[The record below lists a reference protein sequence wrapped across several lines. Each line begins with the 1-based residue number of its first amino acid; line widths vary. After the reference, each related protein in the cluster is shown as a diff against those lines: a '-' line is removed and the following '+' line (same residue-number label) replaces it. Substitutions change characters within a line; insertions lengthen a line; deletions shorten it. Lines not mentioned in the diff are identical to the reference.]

1 MSLTVDKPGSLLV
14 AMRLLSKNME
24 KGWTVVTRK
33 TKRAIFILIFSEFL
47 VCMGI
52 SLVTPVMPFLK
63 TELHLSA
70 TDMGIMNA
78 LFALAQFVASPLIGR
93 LSDKIGRKPV
103 LTVGLLLYMVSE
115 VLFALTNYL
124 WVFDI
129 SRLIGGLSS
138 AMVVPTAM
146 ALASDI
152 TTKRQRAK
160 VIGWLSSVFSGGL
173 ILGPGIGGILAG
185 ISYKTPF
192 WVSGALSLLS
202 AIVLIAFLPSDAEN
216 KRVVEE
222 PEQAKTTAHPMS
234 RAFWTLPIIILF
246 TMILV
251 SSFGL
256 QGFESIYSI
265 YVNEVF
271 NFSLSNIALVLT
283 LNGLISLFLQVAL
296 FDTMV
301 SKWGERRVIRLCFF
315 LAAICTIWITQA
327 HTKLEVMVATLI
339 IFSAFDL
346 LRPAITT
353 LLTKASESD
362 QGLINGLNMSL
373 TSIGTIVG
381 PIMSGM
387 LLDWNTHVPY
397 LVVAVFLIVSYLMAF
412 LLKQPGKQQ
421 STVNWLW

>member
-1 MSLTVDKPGSLLV
+1 MS
-14 AMRLLSKNME
+14 RQ
-24 KGWTVVTRK
+24 
-33 TKRAIFILIFSEFL
+33 TKRAIFILVFSEFL
-47 VCMGI
+47 VCLGI
-52 SLVTPVMPFLK
+52 SLVIPVMPFIK
-63 TELHLSA
+63 NELHLTA

-78 LFALAQFVASPLIGR
+78 LFALAQFVASPIIGR
-93 LSDKIGRKPV
+93 VSDRIGRKPV
-103 LTVGLLLYMVSE
+103 LTAGLILYMVSE
-115 VLFALTNYL
+115 FLFALTNQL
-124 WVFDI
+124 WVFNV
-129 SRLIGGLSS
+129 SRIVGGLSA

-152 TTKRQRAK
+152 TTKRQRAR
-160 VIGWLSSVFSGGL
+160 VIGWLSAAFSGGL

-192 WVSGALSLLS
+192 WVAGGLGLLS
-202 AIVLIAFLPSDAEN
+202 AIVLVVLLPADRDIDPDREDIAEN
-216 KRVVEE
+216 VAESH
-222 PEQAKTTAHPMS
+222 HPMS

-271 NFSLSNIALVLT
+271 HFSLNNIALVLT

-296 FDTMV
+296 FDTFV
-301 SKWGERRVIRLCFF
+301 QRFGERRVIRVCFAA
-315 LAAICTIWITQA
+315 AAICTIWITQA
-327 HTKLEVMVATLI
+327 HTKLEVMVATLV

-353 LLTKASESD
+353 LLTKASESN

-373 TSIGTIVG
+373 TSVGNIVG

-387 LLDWNTHVPY
+387 LLDMNYHYPY
-397 LVVAVFLIVSYLMAF
+397 VVVAVFLIVSYLMAF
-412 LLKQPGKQQ
+412 MLRLPGKSNKIKQA
-421 STVNWLW
+421 

>member
-1 MSLTVDKPGSLLV
+1 M
-14 AMRLLSKNME
+14 
-24 KGWTVVTRK
+24 TRQ

-47 VCMGI
+47 VCLGI
-52 SLVTPVMPFLK
+52 SLVIPVMPFIK
-63 TELHLSA
+63 NDLHLTA

-78 LFALAQFVASPLIGR
+78 LFALAQFVASPIIGR
-93 LSDKIGRKPV
+93 VSDKIGRKPV
-103 LTVGLLLYMVSE
+103 LTAGLFLYMVSE
-115 VLFALTNYL
+115 VLFALTNQL
-124 WVFDI
+124 WVFNV
-129 SRLIGGLSS
+129 SRVVGGLSA

-146 ALASDI
+146 AMASDI

-160 VIGWLSSVFSGGL
+160 VIGWLSAAFSGGL

-192 WVSGALSLLS
+192 WVAGTLGLLS
-202 AIVLIAFLPSDAEN
+202 AIVLITQLPNDRDIVKQSDL
-216 KRVVEE
+216 E
-222 PEQAKTTAHPMS
+222 PANPDKTAPNHPMT
-234 RAFWTLPIIILF
+234 RAFWTVPIIILF

-271 NFSLSNIALVLT
+271 HFSLSNIALVLT

-296 FDTMV
+296 FDTFV
-301 SKWGERRVIRLCFF
+301 QRFGERRVIRVCFAS
-315 LAAICTIWITQA
+315 AAICTIWITQA
-327 HTKLEVMVATLI
+327 HTKWEVIIATLVV
-339 IFSAFDL
+339 FSAFDL

-353 LLTKASESD
+353 LLTKASESN

-373 TSIGTIVG
+373 TSVGNIVG

-387 LLDWNTHVPY
+387 LLDMNYHYPY
-397 LVVAVFLIVSYLMAF
+397 LVVAVFLIVSYVMAF
-412 LLKQPGKQQ
+412 TLRHPSQMAAPK
-421 STVNWLW
+421 

>member
-1 MSLTVDKPGSLLV
+1 M
-14 AMRLLSKNME
+14 
-24 KGWTVVTRK
+24 TRQ
-33 TKRAIFILIFSEFL
+33 TKRAIFILVFSEFL
-47 VCMGI
+47 VCLGI
-52 SLVTPVMPFLK
+52 SLVIPVMPFIK
-63 TELHLSA
+63 NELHLTA

-78 LFALAQFVASPLIGR
+78 LFAAAQFIASPIIGR
-93 LSDKIGRKPV
+93 VSDKIGRKPV
-103 LTVGLLLYMVSE
+103 LAVGLFLYMVSE
-115 VLFALTNYL
+115 VLFALTNHL
-124 WVFDI
+124 WVFNI
-129 SRLIGGLSS
+129 SRIIGGLSA

-160 VIGWLSSVFSGGL
+160 VIGWLSAAFSGGL

-192 WVSGALSLLS
+192 WVAGALGLLS
-202 AIVLIAFLPSDAEN
+202 AIVLIVLLPSDADT
-216 KRVVEE
+216 VHHLDEE
-222 PEQAKTTAHPMS
+222 AAAEPSHHPMS

-271 NFSLSNIALVLT
+271 KFSLSNIALVLT

-296 FDTMV
+296 FDTFV
-301 SKWGERRVIRLCFF
+301 QRFGEQKVIRVCFA

-327 HTKLEVMVATLI
+327 HTKWEVVVATLV

-353 LLTKASESD
+353 LLTKASDSN

-373 TSIGTIVG
+373 TSVGNIVG

-387 LLDWNTHVPY
+387 LLDMNYHYPY
-397 LVVAVFLIVSYLMAF
+397 IVVAVFLIVSYLMAF
-412 LLKQPGKQQ
+412 LLRLPAKAKPVVK
-421 STVNWLW
+421 S

>member
-1 MSLTVDKPGSLLV
+1 MN
-14 AMRLLSKNME
+14 RQ
-24 KGWTVVTRK
+24 
-33 TKRAIFILIFSEFL
+33 TKRAIFILVFSEFL
-47 VCMGI
+47 VCLGI
-52 SLVTPVMPFLK
+52 SLVIPVMPFIK
-63 TELHLSA
+63 NELHLTA
-70 TDMGIMNA
+70 TDMGVMNA
-78 LFALAQFVASPLIGR
+78 LFALAQFVASPIIGR
-93 LSDKIGRKPV
+93 VSDRIGRKPV
-103 LTVGLLLYMVSE
+103 LTVGLILYMVSE
-115 VLFALTNYL
+115 FLFALTNQL
-124 WVFDI
+124 WVFNV
-129 SRLIGGLSS
+129 SRIVGGLSA

-152 TTKRQRAK
+152 TTKRQRAR
-160 VIGWLSSVFSGGL
+160 VIGWLSAAFSGGL

-192 WVSGALSLLS
+192 WVAGSLGLLS
-202 AIVLIAFLPSDAEN
+202 AIVLVILLPADKEIDPDRGTSAES
-216 KRVVEE
+216 
-222 PEQAKTTAHPMS
+222 TATQHHPMS

-271 NFSLSNIALVLT
+271 HFSLNNIALVLT

-296 FDTMV
+296 FDTFV
-301 SKWGERRVIRLCFF
+301 QRFGEQRVIRVCF
-315 LAAICTIWITQA
+315 AAAALCTIWITQA
-327 HTKLEVMVATLI
+327 HSKLEVMVATLV

-353 LLTKASESD
+353 LLTKASESN

-373 TSIGTIVG
+373 TSVGNIVG

-387 LLDWNTHVPY
+387 LLDMNYHYPY
-397 LVVAVFLIVSYLMAF
+397 LVVAVFLIVSYVMAF
-412 LLKQPGKQQ
+412 ALRLPGRKTKIK
-421 STVNWLW
+421 SV

>member
-1 MSLTVDKPGSLLV
+1 M
-14 AMRLLSKNME
+14 
-24 KGWTVVTRK
+24 TRQ
-33 TKRAIFILIFSEFL
+33 TKRAIFILVFSEFL
-47 VCMGI
+47 VCLGI
-52 SLVTPVMPFLK
+52 SLVIPVMPFIK
-63 TELHLSA
+63 NELHLTA

-78 LFALAQFVASPLIGR
+78 LFALAQFVASPIIGR

-103 LTVGLLLYMVSE
+103 LATGLFLYMVSE
-115 VLFALTNYL
+115 VLFALTNQL
-124 WVFDI
+124 WVFNI
-129 SRLIGGLSS
+129 SRLVGGLSA

-160 VIGWLSSVFSGGL
+160 VIGWLSAAFSGGL

-192 WVSGALSLLS
+192 WVAGALGLIS
-202 AIVLIAFLPSDAEN
+202 AIVLIVLLPSDKDVLAASDL
-216 KRVVEE
+216 E
-222 PEQAKTTAHPMS
+222 PAADAQEPAHHPMS
-234 RAFWTLPIIILF
+234 RAFWTVPIIILF

-271 NFSLSNIALVLT
+271 HFSLSNIALVLT

-301 SKWGERRVIRLCFF
+301 QRWGERHVIRFCFAA
-315 LAAICTIWITQA
+315 AAICTIWITQA
-327 HTKLEVMVATLI
+327 HTKWEVIVATLV

-353 LLTKASESD
+353 LLTKASASN

-373 TSIGTIVG
+373 TSVGNIVG

-387 LLDWNTHVPY
+387 LLDMNYHYPY
-397 LVVAVFLIVSYLMAF
+397 LVVAGFLIVSYLMAF
-412 LLKQPGKQQ
+412 MLRYPGQKPA
-421 STVNWLW
+421 NN

>member
-1 MSLTVDKPGSLLV
+1 M
-14 AMRLLSKNME
+14 
-24 KGWTVVTRK
+24 TRQ
-33 TKRAIFILIFSEFL
+33 TKRAIFILVFSEFL
-47 VCMGI
+47 VCLGI
-52 SLVTPVMPFLK
+52 SLVIPVMPFIK
-63 TELHLSA
+63 NELHLTA

-78 LFALAQFVASPLIGR
+78 LFALAQFVASPIIGR

-103 LTVGLLLYMVSE
+103 LATGLFLYMVSE
-115 VLFALTNYL
+115 VLFALTNQL
-124 WVFDI
+124 WVFNI
-129 SRLIGGLSS
+129 SRLVGGLSA

-160 VIGWLSSVFSGGL
+160 VIGWLSAAFSGGL

-192 WVSGALSLLS
+192 WVAGALGLIS
-202 AIVLIAFLPSDAEN
+202 AIVLIVLLPSDKDVLAASDL
-216 KRVVEE
+216 E
-222 PEQAKTTAHPMS
+222 PAADAQEPAHHPMS
-234 RAFWTLPIIILF
+234 RAFWTVPIIILF

-265 YVNEVF
+265 YSIYVNEVF
-271 NFSLSNIALVLT
+271 HFSLSNIALVLT

-301 SKWGERRVIRLCFF
+301 QRWGERHVIRFCFAA
-315 LAAICTIWITQA
+315 AAICTIWITQA
-327 HTKLEVMVATLI
+327 HTKWEVIVATLV

-353 LLTKASESD
+353 LLTKASASN

-373 TSIGTIVG
+373 TSVGNIVG

-387 LLDWNTHVPY
+387 LLDMNYHYPY
-397 LVVAVFLIVSYLMAF
+397 LVVAGFLIVSYLMAF
-412 LLKQPGKQQ
+412 MLRYPGQKPA
-421 STVNWLW
+421 NN

>member
-1 MSLTVDKPGSLLV
+1 MTK
-14 AMRLLSKNME
+14 
-24 KGWTVVTRK
+24 K

-47 VCMGI
+47 VCLGI
-52 SLVTPVMPFLK
+52 SLIIPVMPFLK

-78 LFALAQFVASPLIGR
+78 LFAFAQFVASPLIGR

-103 LTVGLLLYMVSE
+103 LTVGLILYMVSE

-129 SRLIGGLSS
+129 SRLIGGLSA

-152 TTKRQRAK
+152 TTKRQRAR
-160 VIGWLSSVFSGGL
+160 VIGWLSAAFSGGL
-173 ILGPGIGGILAG
+173 ILGPGIGGILAS

-192 WVSGALSLLS
+192 WVAGALGLIS
-202 AIVLIAFLPSDAEN
+202 AVVLIVLLPNDAEEN
-216 KRVVEE
+216 RIVENGPDE
-222 PEQAKTTAHPMS
+222 GAKPAAHPMT
-234 RAFWTLPIIILF
+234 RAFWTVPIIILF

-271 NFSLSNIALVLT
+271 HFSLSNIALVLT
-283 LNGLISLFLQVAL
+283 LNGLISLFLQVAM
-296 FDTMV
+296 FDTLV
-301 SKWGERRVIRLCFF
+301 SKFGERRVIRICFF

-327 HTKLEVMVATLI
+327 HTKLEVMVATLV

-353 LLTKASESD
+353 LLTKASEAN

-373 TSIGTIVG
+373 TSIGNIVG

-387 LLDWNTHVPY
+387 LLDWNTHYPY

-412 LLKQPGKQQ
+412 LLKRPDTVQKQP
-421 STVNWLW
+421 VE

>member
-1 MSLTVDKPGSLLV
+1 MD
-14 AMRLLSKNME
+14 RQ
-24 KGWTVVTRK
+24 TR
-33 TKRAIFILIFSEFL
+33 RAILILVFSEFL
-47 VCMGI
+47 VCLGI
-52 SLVTPVMPFLK
+52 SLVIPVMPFIK
-63 TELHLSA
+63 NELHLTA

-78 LFALAQFVASPLIGR
+78 LFALAQFVASPIIGR
-93 LSDKIGRKPV
+93 VSDKIGRKPV
-103 LTVGLLLYMVSE
+103 LTVGLVLYMVSE
-115 VLFALTNYL
+115 VLFALTNQL
-124 WVFDI
+124 WVFNI
-129 SRLIGGLSS
+129 SRIVGGLSA

-160 VIGWLSSVFSGGL
+160 VIGWLSAAFSVGL
-173 ILGPGIGGILAG
+173 ILGPGIGGVLAG

-192 WVSGALSLLS
+192 GVAGALGLLS
-202 AIVLIAFLPSDAEN
+202 AIVLVILLPADRQIDPDREATTT
-216 KRVVEE
+216 
-222 PEQAKTTAHPMS
+222 TTAHHPMT
-234 RAFWTLPIIILF
+234 RAFWTVPIIILF

-271 NFSLSNIALVLT
+271 HFSLSNIALVLT

-296 FDTMV
+296 FDTFV
-301 SKWGERRVIRLCFF
+301 QRWGERRVIRVCFAA
-315 LAAICTIWITQA
+315 AAICTIWITQA
-327 HTKLEVMVATLI
+327 HSKVAVMIATLV

-353 LLTKASESD
+353 LLTKASEAN

-373 TSIGTIVG
+373 TSVGNIVG

-387 LLDWNTHVPY
+387 LLDMNYHYPY
-397 LVVAVFLIVSYLMAF
+397 LVVAGFLIVSYLMAF
-412 LLKQPGKQQ
+412 MLRLPNQTHAHQQ
-421 STVNWLW
+421 S

>member
-1 MSLTVDKPGSLLV
+1 MD
-14 AMRLLSKNME
+14 RQ
-24 KGWTVVTRK
+24 TR
-33 TKRAIFILIFSEFL
+33 RAIFILVFSEFL
-47 VCMGI
+47 VCLGI
-52 SLVTPVMPFLK
+52 SLVIPVMPFIK
-63 TELHLSA
+63 NDLHLTA

-78 LFALAQFVASPLIGR
+78 LFALAQFVASPIIGR
-93 LSDKIGRKPV
+93 VSDKIGRKPV
-103 LTVGLLLYMVSE
+103 LAVGLLLYMVSE
-115 VLFALTNYL
+115 VLFALTNHL
-124 WVFDI
+124 WVFNI
-129 SRLIGGLSS
+129 SRIIGGLSA

-146 ALASDI
+146 ALAADI

-160 VIGWLSSVFSGGL
+160 VIGWLSAAFSGGL

-192 WVSGALSLLS
+192 WVAGSLGLLS
-202 AIVLIAFLPSDAEN
+202 AIVLVILLPADSEIDPN
-216 KRVVEE
+216 REE
-222 PEQAKTTAHPMS
+222 VDESEATQPAHHPMT

-271 NFSLSNIALVLT
+271 HFSLNNIALVLT

-296 FDTMV
+296 FDTFV
-301 SKWGERRVIRLCFF
+301 QRWGEQRIIRVCF
-315 LAAICTIWITQA
+315 AAAALCTIWITQA
-327 HTKLEVMVATLI
+327 HSKIAVMVATLV

-353 LLTKASESD
+353 LLTKASESN

-373 TSIGTIVG
+373 TSVGNIVG

-387 LLDWNTHVPY
+387 LLDLNYHYPY
-397 LVVAVFLIVSYLMAF
+397 LVVAGFLIVSYLMAF
-412 LLKQPGKQQ
+412 LLRLPGKRT
-421 STVNWLW
+421 TVQ

>member
-1 MSLTVDKPGSLLV
+1 
-14 AMRLLSKNME
+14 
-24 KGWTVVTRK
+24 VTKK

-47 VCMGI
+47 VCLGI
-52 SLVTPVMPFLK
+52 SLVIPVMPFIK
-63 TELHLSA
+63 NQLHLTA
-70 TDMGIMNA
+70 TDMGIMNS
-78 LFALAQFVASPLIGR
+78 LFAFAQFVASPLVGR

-103 LTVGLLLYMVSE
+103 LTTGLVLYMVSE
-115 VLFALTNYL
+115 VLFALTNQL
-124 WVFDI
+124 WVFNI
-129 SRLIGGLSS
+129 SRLIGGLSA

-152 TTKRQRAK
+152 TTKHQRAR
-160 VIGWLSSVFSGGL
+160 VIGWLSAAFSGGL

-192 WVSGALSLLS
+192 WVAGALGLLS
-202 AIVLIAFLPSDAEN
+202 AIVLASLLPSDAET
-216 KRVVEE
+216 RDTVTETTE
-222 PEQAKTTAHPMS
+222 STTPTAHPMS
-234 RAFWTLPIIILF
+234 RAFWTVPIIILF

-271 NFSLSNIALVLT
+271 HFSLSNIAMVLT

-296 FDTMV
+296 FDTFV
-301 SKWGERRVIRLCFF
+301 NRFGERRVIRACFF
-315 LAAICTIWITQA
+315 LGAVAVIWITQA
-327 HTKLEVMVATLI
+327 HSKLEVMIATLI

-353 LLTKASESD
+353 LLTKASESN

-373 TSIGTIVG
+373 TSVGNIVG

-387 LLDWNTHVPY
+387 LLDMNTHYPY
-397 LVVAVFLIVSYLMAF
+397 LVVAVFLVISYLMAF
-412 LLKQPGKQQ
+412 MLKQPDQAKPQR
-421 STVNWLW
+421 VE

>member
-1 MSLTVDKPGSLLV
+1 MS
-14 AMRLLSKNME
+14 RQ
-24 KGWTVVTRK
+24 
-33 TKRAIFILIFSEFL
+33 TKRAIFILVFSEFL
-47 VCMGI
+47 VCLGI
-52 SLVTPVMPFLK
+52 SLVIPVMPFIK
-63 TELHLSA
+63 NELRLTA

-78 LFALAQFVASPLIGR
+78 LFALAQFVASPIIGR
-93 LSDKIGRKPV
+93 VSDRIGRKPV
-103 LTVGLLLYMVSE
+103 LTVGLVLYMVSE
-115 VLFALTNYL
+115 FLFALTNQL
-124 WVFDI
+124 WVFNV
-129 SRLIGGLSS
+129 SRIVGGLSA

-152 TTKRQRAK
+152 TTKRQRAR
-160 VIGWLSSVFSGGL
+160 VIGWLSAAFSGGL

-185 ISYKTPF
+185 VSYKTPF
-192 WVSGALSLLS
+192 WVAGSLGLLS
-202 AIVLIAFLPSDAEN
+202 AVVLVILLPADKEIDPQREAVSED
-216 KRVVEE
+216 RQ
-222 PEQAKTTAHPMS
+222 PEHHPMS

-271 NFSLSNIALVLT
+271 HFSLNNIALVLT

-296 FDTMV
+296 FDTFV
-301 SKWGERRVIRLCFF
+301 QRFGEQRVIRVCFAA
-315 LAAICTIWITQA
+315 AAICTIWITQA
-327 HTKLEVMVATLI
+327 HTKLEVMVATLV

-353 LLTKASESD
+353 LLTKASESN

-373 TSIGTIVG
+373 TSVGNIVG

-387 LLDWNTHVPY
+387 LLDMNYHYPY

-412 LLKQPGKQQ
+412 LLRLPGNQSKQPPHVKA
-421 STVNWLW
+421 

>member
-1 MSLTVDKPGSLLV
+1 M
-14 AMRLLSKNME
+14 
-24 KGWTVVTRK
+24 TRQ
-33 TKRAIFILIFSEFL
+33 TKRAIFILVFSEFL
-47 VCMGI
+47 VCLGI
-52 SLVTPVMPFLK
+52 SLVIPVMPFIK
-63 TELHLSA
+63 NELHLTA

-78 LFALAQFVASPLIGR
+78 LFALAQFVASPIIGR

-103 LTVGLLLYMVSE
+103 LATGLFLYMVSE
-115 VLFALTNYL
+115 VLFALTNQL
-124 WVFDI
+124 WVFNI
-129 SRLIGGLSS
+129 SRLVGGMSA

-160 VIGWLSSVFSGGL
+160 VIGWLSAAFSGGL

-192 WVSGALSLLS
+192 WVAGALGLIS
-202 AIVLIAFLPSDAEN
+202 AIVLIVLLPSDKDVLAASDL
-216 KRVVEE
+216 E
-222 PEQAKTTAHPMS
+222 PAADAQEPAHHPMS
-234 RAFWTLPIIILF
+234 RAFWTVPIIILF

-271 NFSLSNIALVLT
+271 HFSLSNIALVLT

-301 SKWGERRVIRLCFF
+301 QRWGERHVIRFCFAA
-315 LAAICTIWITQA
+315 AAICTIWITQA
-327 HTKLEVMVATLI
+327 HTKWEVIVATLV

-353 LLTKASESD
+353 LLTKASATN

-373 TSIGTIVG
+373 TSVGNIVG

-387 LLDWNTHVPY
+387 LLDMNYHYPY
-397 LVVAVFLIVSYLMAF
+397 LVVAGFLIVSYLMAF
-412 LLKQPGKQQ
+412 MLRYPGQKPA
-421 STVNWLW
+421 NN

>member
-1 MSLTVDKPGSLLV
+1 
-14 AMRLLSKNME
+14 
-24 KGWTVVTRK
+24 
-33 TKRAIFILIFSEFL
+33 
-47 VCMGI
+47 
-52 SLVTPVMPFLK
+52 
-63 TELHLSA
+63 
-70 TDMGIMNA
+70 
-78 LFALAQFVASPLIGR
+78 
-93 LSDKIGRKPV
+93 
-103 LTVGLLLYMVSE
+103 
-115 VLFALTNYL
+115 
-124 WVFDI
+124 
-129 SRLIGGLSS
+129 
-138 AMVVPTAM
+138 MVVPTAM

-160 VIGWLSSVFSGGL
+160 VIGWLSAAFSGGL

-192 WVSGALSLLS
+192 WVAGALGLISAVVLISLLPND
-202 AIVLIAFLPSDAEN
+202 VETN
-216 KRVVEE
+216 RVVEE
-222 PEQAKTTAHPMS
+222 PAVDAQPSAHPMT
-234 RAFWTLPIIILF
+234 RAFWTVPIIILF

-283 LNGLISLFLQVAL
+283 LNGLISLFLQVAM
-296 FDTMV
+296 FDTLV
-301 SKWGERRVIRLCFF
+301 SKFGERRVIRMCFF

-327 HTKLEVMVATLI
+327 HTKIEVMIATLV

-373 TSIGTIVG
+373 TSIGNIVG

-397 LVVAVFLIVSYLMAF
+397 LVVSGFLIVSYLMAF
-412 LLKQPGKQQ
+412 LLKRPESLRPNQ
-421 STVNWLW
+421 STE

>member
-1 MSLTVDKPGSLLV
+1 MS
-14 AMRLLSKNME
+14 RQ
-24 KGWTVVTRK
+24 
-33 TKRAIFILIFSEFL
+33 TKRAIFILVFSEFL
-47 VCMGI
+47 VCLGI
-52 SLVTPVMPFLK
+52 SLVIPVMPFIK
-63 TELHLSA
+63 NELRLTA

-78 LFALAQFVASPLIGR
+78 LFALAQFVASPIIGR
-93 LSDKIGRKPV
+93 VSDRIGRKPV
-103 LTVGLLLYMVSE
+103 LTVGLVLYMVSE
-115 VLFALTNYL
+115 FLFALTNQL
-124 WVFDI
+124 WVFNV
-129 SRLIGGLSS
+129 SRIVGGLSA

-152 TTKRQRAK
+152 TTKRQRAR
-160 VIGWLSSVFSGGL
+160 VIGWLSAAFSGGL

-192 WVSGALSLLS
+192 WVAGSLGLLS
-202 AIVLIAFLPSDAEN
+202 AVVLVILLPADKEIDPQREAVSED
-216 KRVVEE
+216 RQ
-222 PEQAKTTAHPMS
+222 PEHHPMS

-271 NFSLSNIALVLT
+271 HFSLNNIALVLT

-296 FDTMV
+296 FDTFV
-301 SKWGERRVIRLCFF
+301 QRFGEQRVIRVCFAA
-315 LAAICTIWITQA
+315 AAICTIWITQA
-327 HTKLEVMVATLI
+327 HTKLEVMVATLV

-353 LLTKASESD
+353 LLTKASESN

-373 TSIGTIVG
+373 TSVGNIVG

-387 LLDWNTHVPY
+387 LLDMNYHYPY

-412 LLKQPGKQQ
+412 LLRLPGNQAKQPPHVK
-421 STVNWLW
+421 S